1 MATHSSVL
9 AWRIPGTLYGVA
21 QSRTRLKRFSSS
33 SSVYMSVLLS
43 NLSHGPLPLSPC
55 PQVCSLH
62 LRLCSGPA
70 DRFINAFFP
79 RSHIHALYVCGSHIN
94 IQYHFSVSDLPHS
107 VWQID
112 SRFIHITSNDP
123 ISFLFMAEWYSTVYM
138 YHIFFTHSFVSGH
151 LGCFHVLAIV
161 NSAAMNTG
169 VHVSFWI
176 MVFPGYMS
184 KSGFAGSYG
193 SSIFSFLR
201 TLATILHIGC
211 INLHSHQQCKGV
223 CFGNKEA
230 EAQGS

>member
-123 ISFLFMAEWYSTVYM
+123 ISFLFYGWV
-138 YHIFFTHSFVSGH
+138 V
-151 LGCFHVLAIV
+151 FHCIYVPHFLYPFICQWA
-161 NSAAMNTG
+161 
-169 VHVSFWI
+169 FRLLPC
-176 MVFPGYMS
+176 PGY
-184 KSGFAGSYG
+184 
-193 SSIFSFLR
+193 
-201 TLATILHIGC
+201 
-211 INLHSHQQCKGV
+211 CK
-223 CFGNKEA
+223 
-230 EAQGS
+230 